1 MYNHGR
7 WPQVWWEHAG
17 GPHDGYLGEIS
28 GWTCP
33 RPTSKDRRL
42 WVLLGSKQSQPVNP
56 NTPHPAREQPQPGWE
71 PRNADT
77 GHPRVRRLRTRRLP
91 SRVSVRVGSA
101 RHGSPP
107 RFTLPTPVVTSRAP
121 LTSLAP
127 PPSYAP
133 TVRIA
138 ETLRRVWFSIT
149 LSSLP
154 VRRSLSPKGLV
165 RPSLGRNETL
175 TEVGETTA
183 RGSHTHTHFNTQH
196 AVLRHTQKKGTYVC
210 TTWLYN
216 SIRS

>member
-1 MYNHGR
+1 MATSAKYL
-7 WPQVWWEHAG
+7 AG
-17 GPHDGYLGEIS
+17 
-28 GWTCP
+28 
-33 RPTSKDRRL
+33 PTPVQPARIVGS

-77 GHPRVRRLRTRRLP
+77 SHPRVRRLRTRRLP

-107 RFTLPTPVVTSRAP
+107 CFTLPTPVVTSRAP
-121 LTSLAP
+121 PTSLAP

-175 TEVGETTA
+175 TEVGKLWHVV
-183 RGSHTHTHFNTQH
+183 HTFTRTSTLNTLSYDTHK
-196 AVLRHTQKKGTYVC
+196 RKEPTYVQPGFIIV
-210 TTWLYN
+210 
-216 SIRS
+216 SDRSGPGINTAHHA